1 MRRMA
6 SASDRPEHPARQG
19 CPQRALPAHGNARLQ
34 IAGPKPL
41 LAGLLLQPTRA
52 AELIQ
57 SPGVTVEGDRAV
69 LDELVEIIDTF
80 DQNFN
85 LSTP

>member
-1 MRRMA
+1 MA

-19 CPQRALPAHGNARLQ
+19 CPQRALPAHPQCPLADRRSQATARR
-34 IAGPKPL
+34 ITPAT
-41 LAGLLLQPTRA
+41 TRA